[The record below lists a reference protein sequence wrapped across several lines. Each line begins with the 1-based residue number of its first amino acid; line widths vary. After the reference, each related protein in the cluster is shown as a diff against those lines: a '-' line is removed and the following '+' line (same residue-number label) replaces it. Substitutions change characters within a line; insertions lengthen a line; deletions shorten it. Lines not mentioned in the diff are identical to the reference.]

1 MHRCPHLEKSAL
13 ATLVCDGQH
22 TVEFTI
28 PLSNDE
34 DRANAYHND
43 KPPGYRTMDSV
54 LSKQEGS
61 TLKMPS
67 HMSSGWNSL
76 VSSRWQPR
84 RVSASPPLTHGCQV
98 CLPQRQLEGGLHS
111 PSDRIHHPRQGQQG
125 SSLMQGP
132 IRLWQ
137 APRA

>member
-43 KPPGYRTMDSV
+43 KPLGYRTMDNILSNQEGVDFEDAITHVKRMEFISV
-54 LSKQEGS
+54 LTLAAQEGWRLAAS
-61 TLKMPS
+61 NTWMSSMPS
-67 HMSSGWNSL
+67 S
-76 VSSRWQPR
+76 
-84 RVSASPPLTHGCQV
+84 TTT
-98 CLPQRQLEGGLHS
+98 
-111 PSDRIHHPRQGQQG
+111 
-125 SSLMQGP
+125 
-132 IRLWQ
+132 
-137 APRA
+137 